1 MATNK
6 IFIPYY
12 ISNNTGAPAQVLPRV
27 FFYNGLKESD
37 PYYIQFWTTSSFG
50 KTVIAQE
57 FESFPYFDNYSGQE
71 TTTSSLSLLFLNE
84 DVAYGNSVPSQSLYD
99 LYWSKYVDLLYNPRT
114 RIIRLSAVLPFPV
127 YQKLEL
133 NDVIQL
139 RSNYYHLRAINDYNL
154 KTGECR
160 MELLGPLLEGSLNNQ
175 FTFDNTCEQAPSIS
189 GSILNDTGSRQITF
203 NITGSNCCNNPNSVV
218 VRAEFGT
225 GSCPQTASLTSYV
238 TLPNVN
244 PIVVNYASLLVG
256 YPTVNCVTM
265 SVANLCYGLG
275 ITGSY
280 SLVFTGSLSG
290 SFGNVA
296 ISASAQKNNCPVCQT
311 GSFYTTIVSSGT
323 FNSTSSQANANAQ
336 AVAYLTSVSQSNANT
351 YGSCSINYY
360 YNTQISASIQKNDCG
375 DCYTGSFS
383 LVTVPPSQ
391 SVSTCSLS
399 EAQTNAQNYFNSV
412 SQSWAN
418 SSGSCATG
426 STFCITLRTSFQ
438 SDVTDTSNFPVTM
451 SLLYTAS
458 AATTAPS
465 ENDASWSV
473 IGYISSS
480 QNSGSINYNLL
491 ANVTSGSYVWIKP
504 RSANNGKI
512 QFVGLTTGNFDKFI
526 EGPIQ
531 ATTFGQVLTVPL
543 ESKPKLFNDYT
554 QSLGNG
560 YDIPTSLQLYSNLIN
575 NNAIKPL
582 TASYIYTSS
591 ANFPDFNDIK
601 WKEFNFYA
609 TASSSVGDEYVI
621 ITGSLVKSNIDVYTS
636 QSNYY
641 FFKFVDKNNNP
652 INYIYATT
660 GSPQLGYFTASIS
673 VPETS
678 SIFRVSYINSQEND
692 AQESAIRVWQVPYSG
707 TIYTGVDKDVIDTG
721 SLYPLTM
728 SYYTAYND
736 NIMPTENS
744 PSWSIISTI
753 TSNFTQS
760 GIYIT
765 SSVNVAI
772 PIQTSYNLIKIRG
785 NAGQRIETD
794 GLSGAVWNS
803 TSSNEMFYR
812 PVLSNPQSPT
822 YVTID
827 SKPKLFNNYT
837 QSIGIAGDIAFGM
850 QQNAPNYLSASVSG
864 FITASYIYTASSTF
878 PSMGDAKWK
887 DIAIISQSA
896 GTNWRPLFYETG
908 SFGYSEGETVFVS
921 QSSYYFFKF
930 LNASGSGVT
939 LGSGLTCPGNDATAS
954 VGQSG
959 SVVRISVSQSFQTDN
974 DYLTLYLR

>member
-127 YQKLEL
+127 YIKLEL

-160 MELLGPLLEGSLNNQ
+160 MELLGPLLEGSLNNT

-323 FNSTSSQANANAQ
+323 FNSTASQANADAQ

-351 YGSCSINYY
+351 FGSCSINYY
-360 YNTQISASIQKNDCG
+360 FNTQISSSIQKNDCTI
-375 DCYTGSFS
+375 CQTGSF
-383 LVTVPPSQ
+383 VTYTIPISQ
-391 SVSTCSLS
+391 SQYTSTCSLADAQNNAQTYFNS
-399 EAQTNAQNYFNSV
+399 TSQSYANTNGTCTTNTYYNTQLSASVTRNNCLTCETGSTVLYTVAASSSLFTNTCSLNEAQTSASIYFAANSQSYANTNGTCIVNYKYSTAISASVQRNNCPVCHTGSFVNVQLAASYSFDSCSQATAQATAQLYFNSI
-412 SQSWAN
+412 SQSQANTNGTCSFTTFYSLPISASVQKNNCTGSLTGSYSWVSVPISQSNSTCSLVDAQDKAQVYFNANSQSFAN
-418 SSGSCATG
+418 SSGYCYDVTG
-426 STFCITLRTSFQ
+426 SFRLYNDNIDISDSTTS
-438 SDVTDTSNFPVTM
+438 
-451 SLLYTAS
+451 
-458 AATTAPS
+458 
-465 ENDASWSV
+465 
-473 IGYISSS
+473 
-480 QNSGSINYNLL
+480 SI
-491 ANVTSGSYVWIKP
+491 
-504 RSANNGKI
+504 
-512 QFVGLTTGNFDKFI
+512 F
-526 EGPIQ
+526 
-531 ATTFGQVLTVPL
+531 
-543 ESKPKLFNDYT
+543 
-554 QSLGNG
+554 
-560 YDIPTSLQLYSNLIN
+560 
-575 NNAIKPL
+575 PL
-582 TASYIYTSS
+582 TASIIVTSS
-591 ANFPDFNDIK
+591 ATYPSETSPYWNQVYWFSQSLASYSMAGFNSVGWVSGSGDPYVYVKIRTKNGGKVNTAGPGGGTRFMLTSSQNELKNYGLEYDIDCGRIF
-601 WKEFNFYA
+601 ENNGI
-609 TASSSVGDEYVI
+609 SSV
-621 ITGSLVKSNIDVYTS
+621 
-636 QSNYY
+636 
-641 FFKFVDKNNNP
+641 
-652 INYIYATT
+652 A
-660 GSPQLGYFTASIS
+660 
-673 VPETS
+673 TS
-678 SIFRVSYINSQEND
+678 SIALGFVNN
-692 AQESAIRVWQVPYSG
+692 G
-707 TIYTGVDKDVIDTG
+707 
-721 SLYPLTM
+721 
-728 SYYTAYND
+728 N
-736 NIMPTENS
+736 
-744 PSWSIISTI
+744 
-753 TSNFTQS
+753 
-760 GIYIT
+760 T
-765 SSVNVAI
+765 SSVITASFLYSTNASFPSISGTGWNVLGY
-772 PIQTSYNLIKIRG
+772 SYSGSG
-785 NAGQRIETD
+785 NQSLYYSASF
-794 GLSGAVWNS
+794 SGS
-803 TSSNEMFYR
+803 
-812 PVLSNPQSPT
+812 PVMT
-822 YVTID
+822 TID
-827 SKPKLFNNYT
+827 SYMVKAN
-837 QSIGIAGDIAFGM
+837 FGM
-850 QQNAPNYLSASVSG
+850 PNLSSYVFLKFQSG
-864 FITASYIYTASSTF
+864 STYITASN
-878 PSMGDAKWK
+878 
-887 DIAIISQSA
+887 IS
-896 GTNWRPLFYETG
+896 TG
-908 SFGYSEGETVFVS
+908 SGTTSTVRFVS
-921 QSSYYFFKF
+921 
-930 LNASGSGVT
+930 ASDSGMWRMGVYLFPAT
-939 LGSGLTCPGNDATAS
+939 DSDGTTCNVNLT
-954 VGQSG
+954 
-959 SVVRISVSQSFQTDN
+959 IS
-974 DYLTLYLR
+974 